1 MAGIWAAW
9 RIRRDRPPGYAGF
22 MLRTILSLLSAAA
35 LAIAFLGCGRDPASD
50 AATSVSAST
59 TQLAD
64 IARNVA
70 GHRAEVAGILAA
82 NSDPHDYEPQPSD
95 AEELLDADLVLQS
108 GGDVDAW
115 LDELVESSGSAAPK
129 LVVLDRIG
137 MADGDPHWWQDL
149 SAAVAAVEAIRDEL
163 VGVDPDGADTY
174 EANAAAYIGRLN
186 ALDREITACM
196 ERLPPADRLLVTSH
210 DALGLYAERYRIEV
224 IGATIPALTTQAQP
238 SAGETAELV
247 DLIRARGVTTV
258 FPEAG
263 VSQELETAIAMEA
276 GATVG
281 GELWADTLGPEDS
294 DGATYLEA
302 LAANTEQLMD
312 GFSGGAE
319 RCEIDVG
326 PVAAP

>member
-1 MAGIWAAW
+1 ML
-9 RIRRDRPPGYAGF
+9 PL

-35 LAIAFLGCGRDPASD
+35 LAVAVLGCGRDPASD
-50 AATSVSAST
+50 ATTSVSAST

-70 GHRAEVAGILAA
+70 GDRAEVNGILAA

-108 GGDVDAW
+108 GGDVDGW

-129 LVVLDRIG
+129 LVVLDEVG
-137 MADGDPHWWQDL
+137 TVDGDPHWWQDL
-149 SAAVAAVEAIRDEL
+149 PAAAVAVAAIRDEL
-163 VGVDPDGADTY
+163 VGVDPGGADAY
-174 EANAAAYIGRLN
+174 EANAAAYVEQLN
-186 ALDREITACM
+186 ELDREIAACM
-196 ERLPPADRLLVTSH
+196 ERVPAADRLLVTSH
-210 DALGLYAERYRIEV
+210 DALGLYAERYRIEL

-247 DLIRARGVTTV
+247 DLIRSRGVRTV

-263 VSQELETAIAMEA
+263 VSQELETAIAAEA
-276 GATVG
+276 GASVG

-302 LAANTEQLMD
+302 LAANTEVLVD

-319 RCEIDVG
+319 RCEIDVSG
-326 PVAAP
+326 APPRD